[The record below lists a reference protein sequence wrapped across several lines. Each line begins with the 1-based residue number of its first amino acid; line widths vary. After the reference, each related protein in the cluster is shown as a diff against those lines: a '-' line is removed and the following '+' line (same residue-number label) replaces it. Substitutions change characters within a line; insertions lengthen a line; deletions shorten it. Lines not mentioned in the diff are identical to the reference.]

1 MLFLDKHLGG
11 NYMHN
16 ELINL
21 LSDIEYEEVDEL
33 ELYEDYIPHKMTKR
47 EFVREMLRLQEEKSL
62 YAE

>member
-1 MLFLDKHLGG
+1 
-11 NYMHN
+11 MHS
-16 ELINL
+16 ELANF
-21 LSDIEYEEVDEL
+21 LSDVEYEEVDEL

>member
-1 MLFLDKHLGG
+1 
-11 NYMHN
+11 MHN